1 MGQPGWHG
9 QSESWRALT
18 VGQVIAGGTL
28 SQTSTSTTQ
37 YSGFRYASLTVTR
50 TELYVVAAM
59 VGALDGS
66 VCVAGW
72 VGVLA
77 VCAATVHVAPAMARH
92 ASLLA
97 ALVSEHDPW
106 RGLTGNAPQ
115 QFAPTAQFPAAH
127 AIVLV
132 VSILS
137 TKVYVKVFQE
147 LLEVADHV
155 AVLAVHVAWAHVAA
169 VHVADVHAPA
179 DQVAA
184 VHEAPRFASQVD
196 CVVKSA
202 PAAEHACA
210 IQWSA
215 RNQNEWR
222 RKV

>member
-1 MGQPGWHG
+1 M
-9 QSESWRALT
+9 
-18 VGQVIAGGTL
+18 
-28 SQTSTSTTQ
+28 
-37 YSGFRYASLTVTR
+37 TVTR

-196 CVVKSA
+196 CVVKSE
-202 PAAEHACA
+202 PAAEHARF
-210 IQWSA
+210 SG
-215 RNQNEWR
+215 R
-222 RKV
+222 RVIKMNGGGRF